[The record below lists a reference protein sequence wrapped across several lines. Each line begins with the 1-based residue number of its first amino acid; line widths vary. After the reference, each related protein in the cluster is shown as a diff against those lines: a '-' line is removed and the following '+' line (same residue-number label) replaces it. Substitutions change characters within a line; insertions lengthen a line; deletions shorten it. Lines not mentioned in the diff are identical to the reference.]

1 MKKSIVTLI
10 LALAASTAFAL
21 PAFAGEKLT
30 LEQVPAK
37 VKETIQSHVKDGK
50 IPEIEREKEGNAT
63 VYEVEYKS
71 AKGTEHELK
80 IGEDGKVLK
89 MEKD

>member
-1 MKKSIVTLI
+1 MKKSILTVI

-21 PAFAGEKLT
+21 PAAAGEKLT

-37 VKETIQSHVKDGK
+37 VKETIQKHVKDGK
-50 IPEIEREKEGNAT
+50 ITEIEREKEGTAT

-80 IGEDGKVLK
+80 IGEDGKLLPAK
-89 MEKD
+89 KD